1 MSIFKKTFEIT
12 EIHEDGSQL
21 THQLKGSKR
30 SIKKDIKMYKD
41 ISKNYLMIGT
51 DGMIV
56 WA

>member
-1 MSIFKKTFEIT
+1 MSIFKTTFEIT

-30 SIKKDIKMYKD
+30 SIKKDIKMYQD
-41 ISKNYLMIGT
+41 ISKNYLMVGT
-51 DGMIV
+51 NGMIV